1 MIRAVDHFSF
11 TVSNIEKA
19 LHFFRD
25 QLGLPASHIMEVENK
40 EVQKIVGMPGA
51 LLRISIV
58 TMPGGGSME
67 LIEYV
72 RPEGKKIDSK
82 SCNPGVAHIAF
93 EVEDIEHIYRN
104 LSDKGVP
111 FVNPPVWAP
120 GNNSTGYWGVSYLKG
135 PDDITVE
142 LIEKKG

>member
-1 MIRAVDHFSF
+1 MIKAVDHFSF
-11 TVSNIEKA
+11 TISNIEKA

-25 QLGLPASHIMEVENK
+25 QLGLPATPVIEVENK
-40 EVQKIVGMPGA
+40 KVQMIVGMPGA

-58 TMPGGGSME
+58 QIPGG
-67 LIEYV
+67 
-72 RPEGKKIDSK
+72 DSK

-93 EVEDIEHIYRN
+93 EVDDIESIYQD
-104 LSDKGVP
+104 LSNKGIS

-120 GNNSTGYWGVSYLKG
+120 GNDGTGYWGVSYLKG

-142 LIEKKG
+142 LIEKKS

>member
-1 MIRAVDHFSF
+1 MIKAVNHFSF
-11 TVSNIEKA
+11 TISDIEKA

-25 QLGLPASHIMEVENK
+25 QLGLPATPVIEVAKK
-40 EVQKIVGMPGA
+40 EVQRIVGMPGA

-58 TMPGGGSME
+58 KIPGGSSME

-72 RPEGKKIDSK
+72 RPEGKKIDSA

-93 EVEDIEHIYRN
+93 EVDDIERIYHD
-104 LSDKGVP
+104 LSNKGVS
-111 FVNPPVWAP
+111 FVNPPVWAS
-120 GNNSTGYWGVSYLKG
+120 GNDGTGYWGVSYLKG

-142 LIEKKG
+142 LIEKKS